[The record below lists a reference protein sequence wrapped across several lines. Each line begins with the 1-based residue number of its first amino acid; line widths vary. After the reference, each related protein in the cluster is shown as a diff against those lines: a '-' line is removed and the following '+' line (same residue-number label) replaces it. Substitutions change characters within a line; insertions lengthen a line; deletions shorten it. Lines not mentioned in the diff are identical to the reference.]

1 MRDEDFQ
8 YQRKEEDLIIC
19 EYWAQNGRC
28 STAEDDPASLAIA
41 LIRSKRSYRR
51 Q

>member
-28 STAEDDPASLAIA
+28 RYSGE
-41 LIRSKRSYRR
+41 RSCKSGYRPYKK
-51 Q
+51 